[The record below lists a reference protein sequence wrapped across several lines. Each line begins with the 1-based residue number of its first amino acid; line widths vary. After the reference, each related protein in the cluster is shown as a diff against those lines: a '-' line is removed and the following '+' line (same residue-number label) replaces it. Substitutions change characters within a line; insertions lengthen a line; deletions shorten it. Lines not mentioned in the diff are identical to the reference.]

1 MFPEPTAILT
11 VGLLLGLG
19 QIATAIY
26 LGSITIQGF
35 NEMHRVP
42 RALGGL
48 VIQESER
55 LQTILQERH

>member
-1 MFPEPTAILT
+1 MSNELLAILT
-11 VGLLLGLG
+11 VGVLLGLG

-26 LGSITIQGF
+26 AINGF
-35 NEMHRVP
+35 REMHRIQ

-55 LQTILQERH
+55 LQALLQR